1 MFAIKG
7 RPMIVIAALTVLVAA
22 VLAARLLYS
31 LALYALPLW
40 CGGTAA
46 WWAIASGAGWLLAV
60 FVGLTAATFLLV
72 AAHLLTGARSPAL
85 RLLPV
90 GGFGLCGAVA
100 GYHAA
105 HGLALAFLPDGLIVQ
120 VLSLAAA
127 MLIGSAAALRWLAV
141 RKGATPSPNP
151 QSWV

>member
-1 MFAIKG
+1 
-7 RPMIVIAALTVLVAA
+7 MIVIAALTVLIAA

-31 LALYALPLW
+31 LSLYALPLW
-40 CGGTAA
+40 FGGTIA
-46 WWAIASGAGWLLAV
+46 WWTFASGAGWALAACA
-60 FVGLTAATFLLV
+60 GLATATLLLV
-72 AAHLLTGARSPAL
+72 AAHLLAGARSPVL

-90 GGFGLCGAVA
+90 GGFGLCGGVA

-141 RKGATPSPNP
+141 GNCATKSPNP
-151 QSWV
+151 PSSV